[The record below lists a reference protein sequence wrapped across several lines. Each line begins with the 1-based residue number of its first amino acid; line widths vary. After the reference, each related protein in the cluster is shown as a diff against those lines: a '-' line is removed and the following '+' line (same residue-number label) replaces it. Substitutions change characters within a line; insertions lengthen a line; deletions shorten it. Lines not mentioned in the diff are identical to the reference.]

1 MPAAPPAVGEKNNE
15 DADLPGGVPPGACA
29 NGLVLLELPMGAAF
43 KWSRD
48 MVEFAFTTLYMPRF
62 LPGTADMLF
71 ISAMF
76 CAMAARLTERCSDH
90 ATIPRHAS
98 TAAAKKARSAPTHIK
113 TVPSGR
119 VDFCIKAAPAVLGTC
134 WFGTPT
140 PARVGRPGNTTPPGI
155 VTEGKALF
163 VVVLAAAE
171 LCGAGVD
178 CAALDDGA
186 TDDDAAAPSG
196 APTVE
201 RFGNP
206 LLLLLLLFCA
216 RTAGATARRRPA
228 RPREERM
235 AAVVKE
241 SGVER
246 SR

>member
-1 MPAAPPAVGEKNNE
+1 
-15 DADLPGGVPPGACA
+15 
-29 NGLVLLELPMGAAF
+29 MGAAA

-48 MVEFAFTTLYMPRF
+48 MVELALTTLYMPRF
-62 LPGTADMLF
+62 LPGTADMAF

-76 CAMAARLTERCSDH
+76 CAIAARLTERCNDH
-90 ATIPRHAS
+90 ATNPRHAS
-98 TAAAKKARSAPTHIK
+98 TAAAKKARRAPTHIK

-134 WFGTPT
+134 RTGTPT
-140 PARVGRPGNTTPPGI
+140 PASVGRPDSTMPPGF
-155 VTEGKALF
+155 VTEGKASF
-163 VVVLAAAE
+163 VVGLAAAE

-178 CAALDDGA
+178 CAALEDGVA
-186 TDDDAAAPSG
+186 EDDAAAPSG

-206 LLLLLLLFCA
+206 LLLLLFCA

-228 RPREERM
+228 RPIEGRI